1 MIRSL
6 GGGDVGES
14 LRVYCAVKSTLQTI
28 VPVVGDIVEFSTSSN
43 WCVDEHSTGAEIRD
57 CGIIRE
63 LDDDTKHCVVEFF
76 TFNKVFNMPY
86 SGTATRG
93 HAVIT
98 AASQTESVIT
108 SANSTESVIAQVAAV
123 DAPASG
129 YLDFI
134 TR

>member
-1 MIRSL
+1 MIRSV
-6 GGGDVGES
+6 GGGDAGQS
-14 LRVYCAVKSTLQTI
+14 LKVYCAVKSTLVTI
-28 VPVVGDIVEFSTSSN
+28 GPVVGDIVEFSTSGN
-43 WCVDEHSTGAEIRD
+43 WLIDEHSTDAEIRD

-63 LDDDTKHCVVEFF
+63 LDDDNYHCVVEFF
-76 TFNKVFNMPY
+76 TWNKVFNVSY

-93 HAVIT
+93 QAVIT

-108 SANSTESVIAQVAAV
+108 SANATEADVAVVVATDV
-123 DAPASG
+123 PASS